1 MADLAR
7 IKRNVAKMAGMGA
20 PEADID
26 GYIASEGVTV
36 DDVRNFKP
44 AAAGGAAAAQPF
56 AVGGMSADSDAFK
69 RMAGWA
75 SPHNQPSFGE
85 NVEAL
90 QVKIPQGI
98 TFGFA
103 DEANAG
109 LQTVPRVIGQMLQG
123 QPADFGKA
131 YDEGLDFTRDY
142 IDERAKKAP
151 NAALAGELMGG
162 LMTGGTLAKAGLTL
176 MKPGASIPSAVLRGG
191 AEGAAYGGASGFGN
205 SESDTLLGRLDDAK
219 EGALWGAGTGGLLAG
234 ASAASGSK
242 KAPVPTVDEL
252 KDEARAIYKQAE
264 ASGVT
269 FGRAEVAQTADDIAA
284 KVISEGIDPTLHP
297 RATAALKRLQDA
309 GSTGM
314 TVKDVQTMRRVL
326 AAAAKDPMNPDE
338 GRIARFMIDKFD
350 DMVAGKTPDLA
361 KAREIYRTAKKGE
374 LIETA
379 IELAKSRASQYS
391 QSGMENALRT
401 EFRHLQRQIIKGQL
415 KGLTQA
421 EIDAI
426 NKVANGGTLDNI
438 ARYVGK
444 AAPTGA
450 VSFMAGG
457 GVPFMVGNAVGGP
470 GVGAVAS
477 GATMATG
484 FAGKAAAEAI
494 AKNNALKAALVAR
507 NSGAPLPK
515 VRLTPQQAAIAQ
527 ALIAAGGTQ
536 QGGGQLPMTLPNG
549 RVSVP

>member
-56 AVGGMSADSDAFK
+56 AAGGMSADSEAFK

-75 SPHNQPSFGE
+75 SPHNQPSLSD

-90 QVKIPQGI
+90 QVKIPQGV

-131 YDEGLDFTRDY
+131 YGEGLDYTREY

-176 MKPGASIPSAVLRGG
+176 MKPGASIPGAVLRGG
-191 AEGAAYGGASGFGN
+191 AEGAAYGGVSGFGN
-205 SESDTLLGRLDDAK
+205 SEADSLEGRLDDAK

-234 ASAASGSK
+234 ASAAGGSK
-242 KAPVPTVDEL
+242 KASVPTVDEL

-264 ASGVT
+264 ASGIT
-269 FGRAEVAQTADDIAA
+269 FDKSEVAQTADDIAA

-297 RATAALKRLQDA
+297 RATAALKRLQEA
-309 GSTGM
+309 GATGM
-314 TVKDVQTMRRVL
+314 TVKDAQTMRRVL

-338 GRIARFMIDKFD
+338 GRIARLMIDKFD

-379 IELAKSRASQYS
+379 IELAKSRANS
-391 QSGMENALRT
+391 QSGSLESALRT

-426 NKVANGGTLDNI
+426 NKVADGGTLDNI

-457 GVPFMVGNAVGGP
+457 GVPFMVGNAIGGP
-470 GVGAVAS
+470 AVGAAAS

-484 FAGKAAAEAI
+484 FAGKAAAEAMT
-494 AKNNALKAALVAR
+494 KNNAMKAALIAR
-507 NSGAPLPK
+507 NGGAPLPK